1 MRNFN
6 INNFIKEKITGRVS
20 GFFDEDIIANKEL
33 LSKEIKDKNVLVIG
47 GGGTIGS
54 NYIKAILPFKPR
66 AVIIVD
72 NNENGLTELVRDVRS
87 TKDLFVPDIFV
98 TYPVDFGNN
107 IFSKIFN
114 AYKPFDIVANFAA
127 HKHVRSEKDVFSIE
141 SMIQNNLVYAH
152 KLLQLIEEN
161 KPAHFFC
168 VSTDK
173 AANPVNI
180 MGATKKLMEDLVMQY
195 ASSFKCTTARF
206 ANVAFSNGSLL
217 DGFNKRLMNLQPLS
231 VPKDVKRYFVSPQE
245 SGQICMMACM
255 LGDSGDVF
263 FPKLKEDQLTSF
275 YDITVDYLNA
285 MGYTMDECATEDE
298 AKGKAALLNE
308 NSTSYP
314 VYTFES
320 NTSGEKLFEEFY
332 TEIEDVDFNR
342 YESLGVVKNDLT
354 KLQTHRPID
363 NALNEFRELLLK
375 DNVQKSEIVELLTKY
390 IPNFGHIEK
399 GITLDKKM

>member
-1 MRNFN
+1 MSNIN
-6 INNFIKEKITGRVS
+6 INNFIKEKITGRLS
-20 GFFDEDIIANKEL
+20 SFFETDIFVNKDL
-33 LSKEIKDKNVLVIG
+33 LSQEIKDKNVLVIG

-54 NYIKAILPFKPR
+54 NYIKAILPFKPK

-87 TKDLFVPDIFV
+87 TKDLYVPDIFI
-98 TYPVDFGNN
+98 TYPVDFGNQ
-107 IFSKIFN
+107 IFNKIFEE
-114 AYKPFDIVANFAA
+114 YKPFDIIANFAA

-152 KLLQLIEEN
+152 KLLKLIEEN
-161 KPAHFFC
+161 KPSHFFC

-217 DGFNKRLMNLQPLS
+217 DGFNKRLMNAHPLS
-231 VPKDVKRYFVSPQE
+231 VPKDVKRYFVSPEE
-245 SGQICMMACM
+245 SGQICMMACV
-255 LGDSGDVF
+255 LGNSGDIF

-275 YDITVDYLNA
+275 YDITVEYLHTI
-285 MGYTMDECATEDE
+285 GYKMDECATEEE
-298 AKGKAALLNE
+298 AKEKAALLNA
-308 NSTSYP
+308 SSISYP
-314 VYTFES
+314 VYTFDS

-332 TEIEDVDFNR
+332 TENENVDFDR
-342 YESLGVVKNDLT
+342 FSSLGVVQHDLGE
-354 KLQTHRPID
+354 LQTQRPID
-363 NALNEFRELLLK
+363 AALNEFAQLLNSK
-375 DNVQKSEIVELLTKY
+375 EVQKNEIVDLLTKY

-399 GITLDKKM
+399 GMTLDKKM

>member
-1 MRNFN
+1 MSQIN
-6 INNFIKEKITGRVS
+6 INTFIKEKVTGRLS
-20 GFFDEDIIANKEL
+20 SFFENDIRENAGI
-33 LSKEIKDKNVLVIG
+33 LSKEIKDKTILVIG

-54 NYIKAILPFKPR
+54 NYIKAILPFKPK
-66 AVIIVD
+66 AVIVVD

-87 TKDLFVPDIFV
+87 TKDLFVPDTFI
-98 TYPVDFGNN
+98 TYPVDFGNQ
-107 IFSKIFN
+107 IFTKIFN
-114 AYKPFDIVANFAA
+114 AYKPFDIIANFAA

-152 KLLQLIEEN
+152 QLLQLIEKN

-217 DGFNKRLMNLQPLS
+217 DGFNKRLMNLHPLS
-231 VPKDVKRYFVSPQE
+231 VPKDVKRYFVSPEE

-255 LGDSGDVF
+255 LGASGDIF

-275 YDITVDYLNA
+275 YDITKHYLQA

-298 AKGKAALLNE
+298 AKEKAALLNAQ
-308 NSTSYP
+308 STSYP
-314 VYTFES
+314 VYTFDS

-332 TEIEDVDFNR
+332 TESEDVDFNR
-342 YESLGVVKNDLT
+342 YESLGVVKHDLT
-354 KLQTHRPID
+354 KLQASRIID
-363 NALNEFRELLLK
+363 TALNEFRELLLK
-375 DNVQKSEIVELLTKY
+375 DKVEKIEIVDLLKKY